1 MFFKIMSL
9 LQWYPECC
17 CTSFGVNQIGLLAA
31 RTRVVVIVLKW
42 QIKFALGWLWRSG
55 WWFWRHWRRCWMEA
69 IGYLFTLTQ
78 GPLASTLVHRQ
89 NGGQAHDGNEE
100 TTRCCQNGH
109 HRHRWF
115 WFVCC
120 NSNWLLG
127 YAKYFFFL
135 NPNIAMFD
143 LNWRWWNFDLDEW
156 NGMLIVGGMND
167 GGRCLVLGRQFHWFV
182 WIGRAD
188 VIGMSL
194 LKLLQWGCKS
204 VEPSPT
210 PRALDIS
217 SIRICLKSVI
227 GREYGH
233 QSKHSKDK

>member
-55 WWFWRHWRRCWMEA
+55 WWFWRHWRHCWMEA

-127 YAKYFFFL
+127 YAKYFFFFKSKYCYVRSQL
-135 NPNIAMFD
+135 TLMKCWLEWMKWNVDSWRNE
-143 LNWRWWNFDLDEW
+143 WRWTLPCTWKAIS
-156 NGMLIVGGMND
+156 LICLNRQ
-167 GGRCLVLGRQFHWFV
+167 GRCNWNVF
-182 WIGRAD
+182 A
-188 VIGMSL
+188 
-194 LKLLQWGCKS
+194 
-204 VEPSPT
+204 
-210 PRALDIS
+210 
-217 SIRICLKSVI
+217 
-227 GREYGH
+227 
-233 QSKHSKDK
+233 